1 MEVTINRRGLYIV
14 TILMV
19 AIFAIQFQNLFN
31 FPYYQDAEGTNLSN
45 AISIL
50 EGQDLSPYTYTY
62 EEPPAGA
69 LLMSLWARVTQP
81 LNLFDFS
88 LESGRVLML
97 LVHLVSVA
105 MVYGITQ
112 KLSKSNIAAII
123 AVLIFSFSPLAIS
136 YQRRILLDN
145 LMLMWVLIA
154 FYLVIGKDRT
164 LTQYFTS
171 AVIFGVAVLTK
182 IAALG
187 LLPAMFLIILTQSH
201 KHHRRFATYQW
212 LLIAVLMISFF
223 PLYAQM
229 RQELFPQGTLLG
241 GDFPHVS
248 LLEQF
253 ADRNALEF
261 GIGLTNSF
269 DSWVDLSNL
278 NADPVIIYV
287 GLIATIFVFLLS
299 IENRMYRSAI
309 LMTVSYMF
317 YLMFIQ
323 RIYTSDIVVLLP
335 FLAINIGIVIGTL
348 MHLIDENLSNFMV
361 KGLAGIFIFGII
373 LYPFYVT
380 YMNRTAVYT
389 VDQVSGQLQAIEW
402 IQENVDD
409 DAVIVV
415 DNYAFVELRQDFPLT
430 HHYWRVDTDP
440 EIKFTLLDDNHCNI
454 DYIISTNQVMTDI
467 DGFKLE
473 LVRRAVE
480 DSEILFSYENNGW
493 PVELRQVQ
501 KDNCPIEDNI

>member
-1 MEVTINRRGLYIV
+1 MDVSVNRRGLYIV
-14 TILMV
+14 TLLII

-31 FPYYQDAEGTNLSN
+31 FPYYQDAEGTNMSN
-45 AISIL
+45 AVSIL
-50 EGQDLSPYTYTY
+50 NGGDLSPYTYTY

-69 LLMSLWARVTQP
+69 IMMSLWARVTEP

-88 LESGRVLML
+88 LESGRLLML
-97 LVHLVSVA
+97 FVHLISVA

-112 KLSKSNIAAII
+112 KLTKSNIAAIV
-123 AVLIFSFSPLAIS
+123 AALIFSFSPLAIS

-145 LMLMWVLIA
+145 LMLMWVLMAI
-154 FYLVIGKDRT
+154 YLIVGKDRT
-164 LTQYFTS
+164 LVHYLSS
-171 AVIFGVAVLTK
+171 AVIFGIAVLTK

-212 LLIAVLMISFF
+212 LLIAVLIISFF

-261 GIGLTNSF
+261 GIGLTKSF

-287 GLIATIFVFLLS
+287 GIIATIFVILLS
-299 IENRMYRSAI
+299 FENRMYRSAVLI
-309 LMTVSYMF
+309 TISYMF
-317 YLMFIQ
+317 YLMFVK

-335 FLAINIGIVIGTL
+335 FLAINVGIVVGTL
-348 MHLIDENLSNFMV
+348 MNLINDNLPNFLA
-361 KGLAGIFIFGII
+361 KGFMGFVVLGVI
-373 LYPFYVT
+373 LYPFYIT
-380 YMNRTAVYT
+380 YMSRIAVYT
-389 VDQVSGQLQAIEW
+389 DNQVDGQIEAIEW
-402 IQENVDD
+402 IQDNVGE

-415 DNYAFVELRQDFPLT
+415 DNYAFVELREDFPET

-440 EIKFTLLDDNHCNI
+440 EIKFNLLDDNHCNI
-454 DYIISTNQVMTDI
+454 DYIISTNQVTTDV

-473 LVRRAVE
+473 LVRRALE
-480 DSEILFSYENNGW
+480 NSEVLFTYENNGW
-493 PVELRQVQ
+493 PIELRQVQ
-501 KDNCPIEDNI
+501 KDNCPVMEEL